1 VQAGDIGKDDLR
13 PCNYCKPNFRK
24 EIAMKK
30 SNLALI
36 AILLATG
43 LSACDRKTETTVVQP
58 VPVPGS
64 PPTVVAGP
72 PGPSGPQGP
81 SGAPG
86 ATGEPGQKGEP
97 GRPGGSTV
105 IVTPPAPEKKY

>member
-1 VQAGDIGKDDLR
+1 MTFDPVTIAKLQKG
-13 PCNYCKPNFRK
+13 N
-24 EIAMKK
+24 AMKK

-36 AILLATG
+36 AILLAAG

-58 VPVPGS
+58 VPVPS
-64 PPTVVAGP
+64 NPPTVVAGP
-72 PGPSGPQGP
+72 PGPQGPQGP

-97 GRPGGSTV
+97 GRPGGSSTV
-105 IVTPPAPEKKY
+105 IVTPPAEKKN

>member
-1 VQAGDIGKDDLR
+1 
-13 PCNYCKPNFRK
+13 
-24 EIAMKK
+24 MKK

-58 VPVPGS
+58 VPVPS
-64 PPTVVAGP
+64 NPPAVVAGP
-72 PGPSGPQGP
+72 PGPQGPQGP

-86 ATGEPGQKGEP
+86 PSGEKGDP
-97 GRPGGSTV
+97 GRPGGTAV
-105 IVTPPAPEKKY
+105 VVVPPAPEKKN

>member
-1 VQAGDIGKDDLR
+1 
-13 PCNYCKPNFRK
+13 
-24 EIAMKK
+24 MKNPK
-30 SNLALI
+30 LALI

-43 LSACDRKTETTVVQP
+43 LGACERQTETTVVQP
-58 VPVPGS
+58 VPVPSS

-72 PGPSGPQGP
+72 PGPQGPQGP

-97 GRPGGSTV
+97 GKPGGTAV
-105 IVTPPAPEKKY
+105 VVVPPAPEKKY